1 MLYRCCLSRAPV
13 RQLSAYWP
21 AIAAGAAERGRAAAN
36 VDTGSATADL
46 LRPMKLNLAIACDD
60 AHVRPDG
67 KVDVVGIFNELT
79 APGFPAAQDRM
90 TVVFVMEWE
99 PQEAGRQPLRADL
112 LDESGSMILTI
123 QGHTDV
129 EARSPD
135 RAPAQTRV
143 IMPLERVIFPKAGR
157 YTFRL
162 KAGQVEVPA
171 FSLFVSQ
178 RDNAQDPD
186 VQARV

>member
-1 MLYRCCLSRAPV
+1 
-13 RQLSAYWP
+13 
-21 AIAAGAAERGRAAAN
+21 
-36 VDTGSATADL
+36 
-46 LRPMKLNLAIACDD
+46 MKLNLAVACDD

-67 KVDVVGIFNELT
+67 KLDVVGIFNELS

-99 PQEAGRQPLRADL
+99 SREAGRQPLRADL
-112 LDESGSMILTI
+112 IDDAGTMILTI

-129 EARSPD
+129 EARSAE

-162 KAGQVEVPA
+162 RAGDAEVSA
-171 FSLFVSQ
+171 FSLFLSQ
-178 RDNAQDPD
+178 RETVRDPD
-186 VQARV
+186 A

>member
-1 MLYRCCLSRAPV
+1 MRL
-13 RQLSAYWP
+13 
-21 AIAAGAAERGRAAAN
+21 I
-36 VDTGSATADL
+36 
-46 LRPMKLNLAIACDD
+46 LAVACDE
-60 AHVRPDG
+60 ANVRPDG
-67 KVDVVGIFNELT
+67 KLDVAGIFNELA

-99 PQEAGRQPLRADL
+99 PHEAGRQPLRADL
-112 LDESGSMILTI
+112 VDESGTMVLTI

-129 EARSPD
+129 EARSAD

-143 IMPLERVIFPKAGR
+143 VMPLERVVFPRAGR

-162 KAGQVEVPA
+162 RAGEVEVPA

-178 RDNAQDPD
+178 REIVGDPG
-186 VQARV
+186 A

>member
-1 MLYRCCLSRAPV
+1 
-13 RQLSAYWP
+13 
-21 AIAAGAAERGRAAAN
+21 
-36 VDTGSATADL
+36 
-46 LRPMKLNLAIACDD
+46 MKLNLAVACDD

-67 KVDVVGIFNELT
+67 KLDVVGIFNELS

-99 PQEAGRQPLRADL
+99 PHEAGRQPLRADL
-112 LDESGSMILTI
+112 IDDAGTMILTI

-129 EARSPD
+129 EGRSAD

-162 KAGQVEVPA
+162 RAGDAELSA
-171 FSLFVSQ
+171 FSLFLSQ
-178 RDNAQDPD
+178 RETVRDPD
-186 VQARV
+186 A

>member
-1 MLYRCCLSRAPV
+1 
-13 RQLSAYWP
+13 
-21 AIAAGAAERGRAAAN
+21 
-36 VDTGSATADL
+36 
-46 LRPMKLNLAIACDD
+46 MKLNLAVACDD

-67 KVDVVGIFNELT
+67 KLDIVGVFNELA

-112 LDESGSMILTI
+112 LDDSGTMVLTI

-129 EARSPD
+129 ETRPAD

-143 IMPLERVIFPKAGR
+143 IMPLERVVFPKAGR

-162 KAGQVEVPA
+162 RAGKAEVPA

-178 RDNAQDPD
+178 REIAQDPD
-186 VQARV
+186 A

>member
-1 MLYRCCLSRAPV
+1 
-13 RQLSAYWP
+13 
-21 AIAAGAAERGRAAAN
+21 
-36 VDTGSATADL
+36 
-46 LRPMKLNLAIACDD
+46 MKLNLAIACDD

-67 KVDVVGIFNELT
+67 KLDVVGIFNELA

-99 PQEAGRQPLRADL
+99 PEEAGRQPLRADL
-112 LDESGSMILTI
+112 LDEAGTMILTI

-129 EARSPD
+129 EARGLD

-143 IMPLERVIFPKAGR
+143 IMPLERVVFPKAGR

-162 KAGQVEVPA
+162 RAGQAEYMA
-171 FSLFVSQ
+171 FSLFVGQ
-178 RDNAQDPD
+178 RDTVQDPD
-186 VQARV
+186 A